1 MIFSKDQVS
10 QLKHIFITLLNRNKN
25 VLPHFLVISFNQR
38 KFCPNVTWNPNA
50 ITFANISTV
59 GSTPFSLFINRN
71 NTIYVAN
78 REKGLI
84 QIWQNSSVNPTK
96 TINGSWLN
104 VYSFFVT
111 TNEEIY
117 VYNYN
122 AGYRIDKWTKNEN
135 TSISVLSVGSDC
147 YGLFVDI
154 NDNLYCSMRDLH
166 QVVAKYLNTDVNT
179 FTVVAGTGYE
189 GSTSHTLKYPRGI
202 FVDTNLDLYVADAN
216 NNRIQLFR
224 RGESNATTVVGTGS
238 STISLY
244 VPSGI
249 ILDADKYL
257 YITDA
262 YNSRIVGQGPNGF
275 RCLVGDNGYGSA
287 SNQLSFPRSLSFD
300 IYGNLFVADESNHRI
315 QKFVLSS
322 NFCGKNR

>member
-166 QVVAKYLNTDVNT
+166 QVVAKC
-179 FTVVAGTGYE
+179 
-189 GSTSHTLKYPRGI
+189 
-202 FVDTNLDLYVADAN
+202 LYA
-216 NNRIQLFR
+216 
-224 RGESNATTVVGTGS
+224 
-238 STISLY
+238 
-244 VPSGI
+244 
-249 ILDADKYL
+249 
-257 YITDA
+257 
-262 YNSRIVGQGPNGF
+262 
-275 RCLVGDNGYGSA
+275 
-287 SNQLSFPRSLSFD
+287 
-300 IYGNLFVADESNHRI
+300 
-315 QKFVLSS
+315 
-322 NFCGKNR
+322 